1 MKQMLTQAIRC
12 FAGIVIAIPVACAE
26 PDRTSE
32 RLRPEPVPH
41 GRALHLP
48 ATPDNYSRVP
58 WPAHFAS
65 VVERFDNTPSDNPIT
80 DEGAT
85 LGRVLFYDPSLS
97 IDGTVSCS
105 SCHKQELG
113 FTDDRALSV
122 GIDGQQVDRN
132 SMSLVNARFYQRGRF
147 FWDERARTLEQ
158 QVLMPIENE
167 KEMGHSLDRLE
178 IQLSHDPLYPPLFE
192 AAFGDADVTRG
203 RISQA
208 LAQFIRS
215 IVSFRSKYDVG
226 AAQVQRIDRDFPN
239 FTPEENLGK
248 RVFLGRG
255 NCASCHLSNALPFNP
270 NRPDD
275 PVRRGPRQIAF
286 FTMSRPAVNGI
297 DADVPEADPGVGGAN
312 GGDLDRG
319 AFKSPSLRNL
329 AVTGPYMHDGRFA
342 TIDRV
347 IEHYNWSVRPHP
359 NLDGRVRFMV
369 DGIALPE
376 PQKVALAAFLE
387 TLTDHELLSD
397 PKFSNPF
404 QEP

>member
-1 MKQMLTQAIRC
+1 MEEHSLVR
-12 FAGIVIAIPVACAE
+12 VLE
-26 PDRTSE
+26 
-32 RLRPEPVPH
+32 LPE
-41 GRALHLP
+41 
-48 ATPDNYSRVP
+48 TPYNYSKVD
-58 WPAHFAS
+58 WPPHFAS
-65 VVERFDNTPSDNPIT
+65 VIDRFDNTPADNPIT
-80 DEGAT
+80 DHGAT

-97 IDGTVSCS
+97 ADGTVSCG

-113 FTDDRALSV
+113 FTDDRRLSV

-147 FWDERARTLEQ
+147 FWDERARKLEQ
-158 QVLMPIENE
+158 QVLMPIENP
-167 KEMGHSLDRLE
+167 KEMGHSLDALE
-178 IQLSHDPLYPPLFE
+178 VQLAKDPLYTPLFNK
-192 AAFGDADVTRG
+192 AFGDPEVNRE
-203 RISQA
+203 RIAKA

-215 IVSFRSKYDVG
+215 IVSYQAKYDVG
-226 AAQVQRIDRDFPN
+226 AAQVRRIDRDFPN
-239 FTPEENLGK
+239 FTQEENLGK

-255 NCASCHLSNALPFNP
+255 NCASCHLGNALPFNP
-270 NRPDD
+270 NLPDD

-297 DADVPEADPGVGGAN
+297 DADTEDADPGVGGAN

-359 NLDGRVRFMV
+359 NLDGRVRFMI

-376 PQKVALAAFLE
+376 TQKVALAAFLE
-387 TLTDHELLSD
+387 TLTDHAVLTD
-397 PKFSNPF
+397 PKYSNPF
-404 QEP
+404 ESH

>member
-1 MKQMLTQAIRC
+1 MKRRLTQRILC
-12 FAGIVIAIPVACAE
+12 LLGCLIAIPAASAE
-26 PDRTSE
+26 PKRSPE
-32 RLRPEPVPH
+32 RLPSEEPSLGRVLELPE
-41 GRALHLP
+41 
-48 ATPDNYSRVP
+48 TPYNYSKVD
-58 WPAHFAS
+58 WPPHFAS
-65 VVERFDNTPSDNPIT
+65 VIDRFDNTPADNPIT
-80 DEGAT
+80 DHGAT

-97 IDGTVSCS
+97 ADGTVSCG

-113 FTDDRALSV
+113 FTDERPLSV

-147 FWDERARTLEQ
+147 FWDERARKLEQ
-158 QVLMPIENE
+158 QVLMPIENP
-167 KEMGHSLDRLE
+167 KEMGHSLDALE
-178 IQLSHDPLYPPLFE
+178 VQLAKDPLYPPLFDK
-192 AAFGDADVTRG
+192 AFGDPEVNRE
-203 RISQA
+203 RIAKA

-215 IVSFRSKYDVG
+215 IVSYQAKYDVG
-226 AAQVQRIDRDFPN
+226 AAQVRRIDRDFPN
-239 FTPEENLGK
+239 FTEEENLGK

-255 NCASCHLSNALPFNP
+255 NCASCHLGNALPFNP
-270 NRPDD
+270 NHPDD

-297 DADVPEADPGVGGAN
+297 DADTKDADPGVGGAN

-359 NLDGRVRFMV
+359 NLDGRVRFMI

-376 PQKVALAAFLE
+376 TQKVALAAFLE
-387 TLTDHELLSD
+387 TLTDQAVLTDPKYSD
-397 PKFSNPF
+397 PFESR
-404 QEP
+404 